1 MRLETNVNTKIL
13 IADDHEIMREGL
25 CSLIDKE
32 NDMEVIGEAS
42 NGAEA
47 VQMSRKLLPDVVIMD
62 VSMPDMDGIE
72 ATYNIC
78 KQNPK
83 IKIVVLSMYS
93 NKQFLVDMLRAGASA
108 YLLKEQAFKELITAI
123 HAVLRNET
131 YLCSRITSLVIEDF
145 KTRVTKSEE
154 STSPILNKK
163 EFDVLRLLAEGRSS
177 KQIALRLDK
186 SPKTIDAYR
195 RQIMQ
200 KLGTNRLAD
209 LIKYALQEGLISLKE

>member
-1 MRLETNVNTKIL
+1 MSTKIL
-13 IADDHEIMREGL
+13 IVDDHEIMREGL
-25 CSLIDKE
+25 RSLIEKE
-32 NDMEVIGEAS
+32 PDMEVAGEAS

-47 VQMSRKLLPDVVIMD
+47 VQLSRTLLPDVVIMD
-62 VSMPDMDGIE
+62 VNMPDMDGIE
-72 ATYNIC
+72 ATCNIC

-108 YLLKEQAFKELITAI
+108 YLLKEQAFKELIAAI
-123 HAVLRNET
+123 HAVLKNEM
-131 YLCSRITSLVIEDF
+131 YLCAKITALVVEDF

-154 STSPILNKK
+154 SISPILNKK
-163 EFDVLRLLAEGRSS
+163 EFSVLQLLAEGKSS
-177 KQIALRLDK
+177 KQIALRLNK
-186 SPKTIDAYR
+186 SPKTVDAYR

>member
-1 MRLETNVNTKIL
+1 MSTKIL
-13 IADDHEIMREGL
+13 IVDDHEIMREGL
-25 CSLIDKE
+25 RSLIDKE
-32 NDMEVIGEAS
+32 PDMEVAGEAS

-47 VQMSRKLLPDVVIMD
+47 VQLSRELVPDVVIMD
-62 VSMPDMDGIE
+62 VNMPDMDGIE
-72 ATYNIC
+72 ATGNIC

-83 IKIVVLSMYS
+83 IKVVVLSMYS
-93 NKQFLVDMLRAGASA
+93 NKQFLVDMIRAGASA

-123 HAVLRNET
+123 HAVLKNEM
-131 YLCSRITSLVIEDF
+131 YLCAKITSLVVEDF
-145 KTRVTKSEE
+145 KTRVIESEE

-163 EFDVLRLLAEGRSS
+163 EFNVLQLLAEGKSS
-177 KQIALRLDK
+177 KQIALSLNK

>member
-1 MRLETNVNTKIL
+1 MSTKIL
-13 IADDHEIMREGL
+13 IVDDHEIMREGL
-25 CSLIDKE
+25 RSLIEKE
-32 NDMEVIGEAS
+32 PDMEVAGEAS

-47 VQMSRKLLPDVVIMD
+47 VQLSRTLLPDVVIMD
-62 VSMPDMDGIE
+62 VNMPDMDGIE
-72 ATYNIC
+72 ATCNIC

-83 IKIVVLSMYS
+83 IKVVVLSMYS

-108 YLLKEQAFKELITAI
+108 YLLKEQAFKELIAAI
-123 HAVLRNET
+123 HAVLKNEM
-131 YLCSRITSLVIEDF
+131 YLCAKITALVVEDF

-154 STSPILNKK
+154 SISPILNKK
-163 EFDVLRLLAEGRSS
+163 EFSVLQLLAEGKSS
-177 KQIALRLDK
+177 KQIALRLNK
-186 SPKTIDAYR
+186 SPKTVDAYR